1 LVVHASQS
9 PIAIVPR
16 DVVPMSPRATRT
28 RLSAPVMAR
37 TPPRWKPGPHKLMI
51 LQQDP
56 TSGSPEKKT
65 GSQKVVRGPERL
77 FRGSPFVTEMIPVKG
92 PVLIAGKGR
101 KGEVLEGHGCAWVCL
116 GKGKGGVEFW
126 EDCYGDPDDDDDR
139 KNEDEDT
146 SGDVP
151 SPGEFAALELPFGWD
166 YSPGGQLGGGPIP
179 KAEPVGQNT
188 PEDRTTSTPPTRNQ
202 GLDTKSLDTRKTK
215 TESRDEESGV
225 GHEMQRKKTKI

>member
-1 LVVHASQS
+1 
-9 PIAIVPR
+9 
-16 DVVPMSPRATRT
+16 MSPRATRT
-28 RLSAPVMAR
+28 RLSAPV
-37 TPPRWKPGPHKLMI
+37 I
-51 LQQDP
+51 QQDP